1 MQLTDKQ
8 KIRLVD
14 AVGMTR
20 LLRYLPQETFVH
32 AIDLFSY
39 CDVETKLGCTRGWI
53 THRMRVGH
61 IPEPSQKVMRRWYFT
76 ADEVQQIEDV
86 WKSQSSEEKGNVV

>member
-1 MQLTDKQ
+1 MELTDKQ
-8 KIRLVD
+8 KIKLVD

-20 LLRYLPQETFVH
+20 LLRHLPQQTFVH
-32 AIDLFSY
+32 ILDLHSY
-39 CDVETKLGCTRGWI
+39 FDIEQKLGCSRSWI

-76 ADEVQQIEDV
+76 ADEVAQIEKV
-86 WKSQSSEEKGNVV
+86 WKKLASEKK

>member
-1 MQLTDKQ
+1 MELTDKQ

-14 AVGMTR
+14 AVGMKR
-20 LLRYLPQETFVH
+20 LLRYLPQETFVQ
-32 AIDLFSY
+32 AIDLHSY
-39 CDVETKLGCTRGWI
+39 LDVEKKLGCTRGWI

-76 ADEVQQIEDV
+76 AEEVAQIEAV
-86 WKSQSSEEKGNVV
+86 WKKLSSEEKGNVV